1 MHHLIWYLLCFAAG
15 QASILAI
22 EYTMLRNA
30 QAPKHLYEPQ
40 DH

>member
-1 MHHLIWYLLCFAAG
+1 MSWYLLYFAVG
-15 QASILAI
+15 QAIILTI

-30 QAPKHLYEPQ
+30 RAPKHLYEPQ